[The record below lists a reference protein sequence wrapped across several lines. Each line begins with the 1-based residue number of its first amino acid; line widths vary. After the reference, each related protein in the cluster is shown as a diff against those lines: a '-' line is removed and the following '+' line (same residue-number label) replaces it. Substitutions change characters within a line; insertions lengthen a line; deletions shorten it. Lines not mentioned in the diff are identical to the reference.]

1 MLTRNNK
8 MEVVSYHLSK
18 IVEVVLY
25 KKNAVAT
32 KLF

>member
-8 MEVVSYHLSK
+8 MEVVSYHLYK

-25 KKNAVAT
+25 KNAVAT

>member
-8 MEVVSYHLSK
+8 MEVVSYHLPK

-25 KKNAVAT
+25 KKYGSY
-32 KLF
+32 

>member
-25 KKNAVAT
+25 KKCGSY
-32 KLF
+32 

>member
-8 MEVVSYHLSK
+8 MEVVTYHLSK

-25 KKNAVAT
+25 KKCGSY
-32 KLF
+32 